1 MTMTLI
7 GEDEIGSQVETVT
20 NRALTDVLKMTEGE
34 IPDIRVT
41 EIITQETKTETVIK
55 EVTLED
61 QAIEILK
68 EGEVETQMIATAVKK
83 AIKTPKVRSVLLVS
97 LMFLYVIIYS

>member
-41 EIITQETKTETVIK
+41 EIITQETKTVIK

-83 AIKTPKVRSVLLVS
+83 AIKIPKVRSVLLIP
-97 LMFLYVIIYS
+97 LMFLYVIIFS